1 MNNQS
6 ASASVAGIMGG
17 VAAAFACLAI
27 VLALQNRSLQNQISD
42 TRRLWSEAVA
52 SIADLRVQHA
62 ASTADLSSHRQ
73 RLADLQQEIA
83 ELESRAS
90 SNVAV
95 SSQPVP
101 VRIFN
106 GTHLVGWGWI
116 PPSSTNRAGLAGE
129 GVATVFLDSRNTSVP
144 PADNPTPGDPRP
156 ASPRIVTVTGSAFT
170 YQHYPYFWPAIWLG
184 TNPDRDH
191 ERGHDPPPQ
200 PSAPSAPEI
209 QPRSTPTPAS
219 APAQRQV
226 LRTVPQRLPT
236 FSQPAARLAPFP
248 QRPQVPAPI
257 EPFAAPSPSPSMR
270 GSSAAIVR
278 PAKSSAARQPID
290 RTTATR

>member
-1 MNNQS
+1 MNNQP

-52 SIADLRVQHA
+52 STADLRVQHA

-83 ELESRAS
+83 ALESRVS

-106 GTHLVGWGWI
+106 GTRLVGWGWI
-116 PPSSTNRAGLAGE
+116 PASSTNRAGMAGE
-129 GVATVFLDSRNTSVP
+129 GVATVFLDTRNTSAP
-144 PADNPTPGDPRP
+144 PADNPPPGDPQP
-156 ASPRIVTVTGSAFT
+156 AAPRIAMATSSSFT
-170 YQHYPYFWPAIWLG
+170 YQQYPYFWPAIWLG
-184 TNPDRDH
+184 PDPDRDH
-191 ERGHDPPPQ
+191 DRGHHNPPQ
-200 PSAPSAPEI
+200 PPAPPTPEI
-209 QPRSTPTPAS
+209 QPRPTPTPTP

-236 FSQPAARLAPFP
+236 FSQPAARPAPFP

-257 EPFAAPSPSPSMR
+257 EPFAAPSPSTGMR
-270 GSSAAIVR
+270 GSSAAITR
-278 PAKSSAARQPID
+278 TANIGAARQPID
-290 RTTATR
+290 RKTATR